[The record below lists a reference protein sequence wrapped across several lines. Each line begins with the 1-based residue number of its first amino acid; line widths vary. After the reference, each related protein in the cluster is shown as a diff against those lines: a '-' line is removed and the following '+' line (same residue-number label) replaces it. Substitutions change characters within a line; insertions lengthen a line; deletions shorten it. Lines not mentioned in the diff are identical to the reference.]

1 MTQDIL
7 MSNDEPMATNDASR
21 NQLKQYCS
29 AAKTS
34 QGAQLLEVIRQVL
47 EAPSTY
53 VFGELLAL
61 QNVQELKDGPHSK
74 YLNTLNLF
82 AYGTYKQYRQQPSE
96 YLELTATM
104 QKKLQH
110 LTIVS
115 LAIKNKCI
123 PYEVLLEELD
133 IDNVRHL
140 EDVII
145 EAIYADIIHGKLFQN
160 NRFLEIDYAQ
170 GRDIPP
176 GYTSKIAKTLQQW
189 VDSCDA
195 ISNCIDVQITRANFE
210 KAKSLK
216 NKDHIEQEIINLKKV
231 LKTQITDN
239 DDSMQIDTRES
250 SSMDIRRKPFKTK
263 SSRLHHAPSGKL
275 TGMASSSADASGNVA
290 SGNAATV
297 GGGVSGA
304 TSVTMAAANT
314 TTSWLKSFT
323 QSFDK
328 E

>member
-7 MSNDEPMATNDASR
+7 MSNDETVPTTDASS
-21 NQLKQYCS
+21 NQLKQYCATAKS
-29 AAKTS
+29 AE
-34 QGAQLLEVIRQVL
+34 GAQLLEVLRQVL
-47 EAPSTY
+47 EAPSIY

-61 QNVQELKDGPHSK
+61 PNVQELKGGPHAK

-82 AYGTYKQYRQQPSE
+82 AYGTYKQYKQQPGE
-96 YLELTATM
+96 YLELTALM

-115 LAIKNKCI
+115 LAIQNKCI
-123 PYEVLLEELD
+123 PYEVLLEELE
-133 IDNVRHL
+133 INNVRHL

-176 GYTSKIAKTLQQW
+176 GYTTKIAQTLQQW
-189 VDSCDA
+189 VDSCNT
-195 ISNCIDVQITRANFE
+195 ISNCIDVQITRANIE

-216 NKDHIEQEIINLKKV
+216 NKEHIDAEIINLKKA

-239 DDSMQIDTRES
+239 DESMQVDARES
-250 SSMDIRRKPFKTK
+250 STMDIRRKPFKTK
-263 SSRLHHAPSGKL
+263 SSRLHHAPLEVSAGRRILPAKKPDAPSGSMKYL
-275 TGMASSSADASGNVA
+275 N
-290 SGNAATV
+290 
-297 GGGVSGA
+297 
-304 TSVTMAAANT
+304 
-314 TTSWLKSFT
+314 
-323 QSFDK
+323 
-328 E
+328 

>member
-21 NQLKQYCS
+21 NQLNQHCT
-29 AAKTS
+29 AAKS
-34 QGAQLLEVIRQVL
+34 AQGAKLLDVVRQVL
-47 EAPSTY
+47 EAPSIY

-61 QNVQELKDGPHSK
+61 PNVQELKDGPHIK
-74 YLNTLNLF
+74 YYNTLNLF

-123 PYEVLLEELD
+123 PYEVLLEELE
-133 IDNVRHL
+133 INNVRHL

-176 GYTSKIAKTLQQW
+176 GYTSKIAQTLQQW
-189 VDSCDA
+189 VDSCNT

-216 NKDHIEQEIINLKKV
+216 NKEHIEQEIINLKKV
-231 LKTQITDN
+231 LKTQITEN
-239 DDSMQIDTRES
+239 DDSMQVDTRES
-250 SSMDIRRKPFKTK
+250 SSMDVRRKPFKTK
-263 SSRLHHAPSGKL
+263 SSRLHHAPVDTQLYGANHRPFPAKKPEVPSGSMNYL
-275 TGMASSSADASGNVA
+275 N
-290 SGNAATV
+290 
-297 GGGVSGA
+297 
-304 TSVTMAAANT
+304 
-314 TTSWLKSFT
+314 
-323 QSFDK
+323 
-328 E
+328 